1 MALVDAET
9 PLEAAIVAT
18 ARWHAGALWGE
29 PRSGHPEGAVI
40 RHIEAVLA
48 NVGSVALDGDDRS
61 RLRLVALVHDTFKR
75 EVDRSRPV
83 AGENEHAMIARRYAE
98 EFVTDVDVLD
108 TIELHDEGYRA
119 WRVGDRGDWPK
130 ATSRPGRLL
139 DRLATADRIG
149 FHLRFYQ
156 ADNQVEG
163 KQQDNFDWY
172 QGLARAR
179 LSA

>member
-1 MALVDAET
+1 LVGLVD
-9 PLEAAIVAT
+9 
-18 ARWHAGALWGE
+18 
-29 PRSGHPEGAVI
+29 
-40 RHIEAVLA
+40 
-48 NVGSVALDGDDRS
+48 DR
-61 RLRLVALVHDTFKR
+61 FKG
-75 EVDRSRPV
+75 EVDRSGVV
-83 AGENEHAMIARRYAE
+83 AGEDGHAMIARRDAE
-98 EFVTDVDVLD
+98 GLVADVDVRD

-130 ATSRPGRLL
+130 ATSRAGRLL

-149 FHLRFYQ
+149 FHLRFYR